1 MTLETAET
9 EVARTTLA
17 FNETEDRI
25 SLTCALSNDQI
36 VVLWFTCRLTSRLV
50 PHLLNFVAPLPELE
64 DVSIRQQAAEGDG
77 SNTDKVAAKEKAAQ
91 AVSEPE
97 QVMRPEA
104 PVIATTSAPAWVV
117 TSIDITNGPMFV
129 RLSFRGK
136 ASQMPTCLSL
146 EHGQLARWLEG
157 LRHCYLQAGWSMSA
171 WSAPRDTQFKNTS
184 AKNVVVH

>member
-64 DVSIRQQAAEGDG
+64 DVGIGQQAAEGEG
-77 SNTDKVAAKEKAAQ
+77 SNIDNVAAEEKAAQ

-104 PVIATTSAPAWVV
+104 PVIATASAPSWVV
-117 TSIDITNGPMFV
+117 TSIDIANGPMFV
-129 RLSFRGK
+129 RLSFREKGG
-136 ASQMPTCLSL
+136 QMPVRLSL
-146 EHGQLARWLEG
+146 EHAHLARWLEG
-157 LRHCYLQAGWSMSA
+157 LRHCYIQAGWSMSA
-171 WSAPRDTQFKNTS
+171 WSAPRDTQFGIPS
-184 AKNVVVH
+184 AKNMVVH